1 MWYEQSIV
9 EIENRSLLFQISLGA
24 VSILASCE
32 VKSSETAREKS
43 ESCPVL
49 MTASLWVACQ
59 FKLSEAKHFLDGHV
73 LKSMLFHTFAN
84 SLQSFHN
91 FLRIAVVLRSES
103 ADLLLNDGKAFIET
117 GLKIAKID
125 FTVVITDKSANLL
138 ARAFTLHFKVSG
150 IVVLVMAARSLL
162 FFLWAS
168 LLESLVLASRQS
180 TSSSI
185 IIIRI
190 MSSQCLLCKLLFV
203 ELLFW

>member
-1 MWYEQSIV
+1 
-9 EIENRSLLFQISLGA
+9 
-24 VSILASCE
+24 
-32 VKSSETAREKS
+32 
-43 ESCPVL
+43 

-73 LKSMLFHTFAN
+73 LESMLFHTFAN

-91 FLRIAVVLRSES
+91 SLRIAVVLRSES

-138 ARAFTLHFKVSG
+138 ASAFTLHFKVSG

-190 MSSQCLLCKLLFV
+190 MSS
-203 ELLFW
+203 